1 MLSRSFRI
9 WAEIDLLPIKG
20 DVGCHRQVSE
30 SLFWH
35 FNSLEGQIFV
45 PRLADVV
52 EAMKADEVVSQMRR
66 SKFNFRKRLYMVTG
80 VRIARG
86 ARMAGRNTASVGA
99 HTKLGAD
106 LAGIEGSPATVGV
119 DGSITNTS
127 SSVHS
132 FQNASDFVY
141 AYRLCEVYYGKE
153 VYLKPY
159 SDGETY
165 GLKDHGGEDEDSEM
179 VDENMEDV
187 VKEGRILVEGINNAD
202 YDGDGHLR
210 KIPESET
217 AEEDYYIL
225 G

>member
-1 MLSRSFRI
+1 
-9 WAEIDLLPIKG
+9 
-20 DVGCHRQVSE
+20 
-30 SLFWH
+30 
-35 FNSLEGQIFV
+35 
-45 PRLADVV
+45 
-52 EAMKADEVVSQMRR
+52 
-66 SKFNFRKRLYMVTG
+66 
-80 VRIARG
+80 
-86 ARMAGRNTASVGA
+86 MAGKNTASVGA

-119 DGSITNTS
+119 DRSITNTS
-127 SSVHS
+127 SSAHS

-159 SDGETY
+159 SNGETY

-179 VDENMEDV
+179 VDDNNMDDENVEDV
-187 VKEGRILVEGINNAD
+187 VKEDRILVEGISSAD
-202 YDGDGHLR
+202 YAGDGHLR
-210 KIPESET
+210 KIPRSET